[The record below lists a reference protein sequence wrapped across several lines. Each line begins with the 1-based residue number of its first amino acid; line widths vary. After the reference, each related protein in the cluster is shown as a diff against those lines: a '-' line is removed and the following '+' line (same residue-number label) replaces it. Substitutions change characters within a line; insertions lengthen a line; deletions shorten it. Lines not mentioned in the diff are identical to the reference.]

1 MACRVSPES
10 IFLGREF
17 VRRICGDAQVAV
29 SAPSF
34 VLKAK
39 QILQDTQQTADAA
52 SRVSGESLGIK
63 K

>member
-1 MACRVSPES
+1 MASRVSPES
-10 IFLGREF
+10 IFLGWEF
-17 VRRICGDAQVAV
+17 VRRICGDAQVVV

-39 QILQDTQQTADAA
+39 QILQDTQQIADAA